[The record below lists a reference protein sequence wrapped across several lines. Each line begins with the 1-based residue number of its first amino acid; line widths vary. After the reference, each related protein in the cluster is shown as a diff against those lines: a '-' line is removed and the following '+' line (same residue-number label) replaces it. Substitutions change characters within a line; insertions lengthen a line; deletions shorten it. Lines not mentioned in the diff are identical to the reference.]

1 MGIMG
6 SFFKFSGHC
15 FDVLAWPLFALV
27 YPLYASIQAIETNS
41 ISDTQKLISYWVCFS
56 LILLFENAFSELLEC
71 LPWWTYIKVLIVGCL
86 VTPHFEGSLYVYKH
100 IVHPCLSIDL
110 HVLLNE
116 LVNLMVVLK
125 QEKVLAEAKNA
136 KATAGEALQNL
147 TALKPEFEESKGV
160 QKDISSV
167 EMTENQK
174 LALTKQPE
182 FEESKGVQKDIS
194 SVEMTENQKLALTK
208 QLQFGQLEPDFTP
221 SGNRTTAPLDFT
233 GTTPTW
239 FAARGLPDVLLP
251 SNNVQNEWTCAVCQV
266 TTPSEADLISHLHG
280 RRHES
285 ACEKLKAYNQTS
297 KSKVSS
303 ASAMENAN
311 AAESRGN
318 SPDTKQTHKPWT
330 CATCHVTTTNKA
342 DLVSHFQGSRHK
354 DALEKLTAKFQTSE
368 NKTHS
373 ALAAIAGDV
382 PNIPWTCAVCQVTT
396 TSEADLI
403 SHLHGR
409 RHESA
414 CEKLKAY
421 NQTSK
426 RKVSSASAMENANA
440 AESRGNSPDTKQTHK
455 PWTCATCH
463 VTTTNKADLVSH
475 FQGLRHEDALEKLKA
490 KFQTSE
496 DKTNSALAA
505 IAGRDVPNI
514 PWTCAVC
521 QLKITNLASLVSH
534 LEGRRHEDACN
545 SYQAKIKSIKSWWCT
560 ICNISCSSEG
570 NMKSHLMGSKHL
582 TNARAQQ
589 QT

>member
-182 FEESKGVQKDIS
+182 FEVSKVVQKDIS
-194 SVEMTENQKLALTK
+194 SMEITKSQESALTK
-208 QLQFGQLEPDFTP
+208 QLQFGQLEPDFSQ

-239 FAARGLPDVLLP
+239 FAASGLPDVLP
-251 SNNVQNEWTCAVCQV
+251 SNNIQKE
-266 TTPSEADLISHLHG
+266 
-280 RRHES
+280 
-285 ACEKLKAYNQTS
+285 
-297 KSKVSS
+297 
-303 ASAMENAN
+303 
-311 AAESRGN
+311 
-318 SPDTKQTHKPWT
+318 
-330 CATCHVTTTNKA
+330 
-342 DLVSHFQGSRHK
+342 
-354 DALEKLTAKFQTSE
+354 
-368 NKTHS
+368 
-373 ALAAIAGDV
+373 
-382 PNIPWTCAVCQVTT
+382 WTCAVCQVTT